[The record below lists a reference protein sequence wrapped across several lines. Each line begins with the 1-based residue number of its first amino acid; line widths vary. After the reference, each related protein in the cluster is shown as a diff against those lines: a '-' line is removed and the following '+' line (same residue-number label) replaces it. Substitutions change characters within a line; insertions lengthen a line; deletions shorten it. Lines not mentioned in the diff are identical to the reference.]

1 MKTVCE
7 SPLMTAN
14 NADEGSPIQRKASL
28 SAPFQGLVVS
38 KMASI
43 G

>member
-1 MKTVCE
+1 MKTVSE
-7 SPLMTAN
+7 SPLEVSN
-14 NADEGSPIQRKASL
+14 FDEGSPIQRKASL
-28 SAPFQGLVVS
+28 SAPFQGMMLS